1 MPCWGSGN
9 GFQNSKPK
17 QKNTTTTT
25 TTNNN
30 NNNNKAMVRVGRR
43 ESDGDVASRPAL
55 KWRVGRRSAV
65 SRTAQSG
72 KSDGAEWRVDRR
84 SSAESAGD
92 MMLHGSKQPKL
103 AK

>member
-1 MPCWGSGN
+1 MRSGRLSLLQGS
-9 GFQNSKPK
+9 FQSFPLI
-17 QKNTTTTT
+17 QLQ
-25 TTNNN
+25 
-30 NNNNKAMVRVGRR
+30 AMVRVGRR

>member
-1 MPCWGSGN
+1 MWKFTVRILYS
-9 GFQNSKPK
+9 FWIHVYIIM
-17 QKNTTTTT
+17 
-25 TTNNN
+25 
-30 NNNNKAMVRVGRR
+30 AMVRVGRR